1 MPAATD
7 LAKTAPHDTATPAR
21 WLTPGRICL
30 YAATLLVLECVVV
43 AAWWYSHAIIA
54 NPTVPGMGW
63 DFVVYW
69 CASALAQIHGA
80 PAAYD
85 WGLLRAAESALL
97 PTTFGPFAYP
107 PTFLLLTYP
116 LGALPFGIAIALF
129 SLAGIALYL
138 GYLRAPLGALHRY
151 WFIPVLA
158 FPGMWTALIAG
169 QNSLFTAAAAGGA
182 LWLMRRHPVAA
193 GACIAVLC
201 VKPQLG
207 LLFPLLLLCERRWTA
222 IAAAAGFSALFVALT
237 TLAFGFDIYPAF
249 FRSMAMFR
257 EAVTVHSGI
266 LRGAP
271 TVFGI
276 LRVAGVS
283 IPLAYAMH
291 AIVAVCAVAMCV
303 WLWRAR
309 PRLALSASA
318 LVVGTLI
325 VQPYLIYY
333 DLAWLAIPLALLC
346 ADMVRYGSHG
356 WERLLLTITWLV
368 PAQAMTPLLI
378 DNMPQLTP
386 LVLLCVLVM
395 IVLRHQ
401 TARGAALP

>member
-1 MPAATD
+1 
-7 LAKTAPHDTATPAR
+7 
-21 WLTPGRICL
+21 
-30 YAATLLVLECVVV
+30 
-43 AAWWYSHAIIA
+43 
-54 NPTVPGMGW
+54 MGW

-69 CASALAQIHGA
+69 CASGLAQIHGA

-85 WGLLRAAESALL
+85 WDLLRVAESPLL

-107 PTFLLLTYP
+107 PTFLLLIYP
-116 LGALPFGIAIALF
+116 LGALPFGLAIVFF

-138 GYLRAPLGALHRY
+138 GYLRTPLGALHRY
-151 WFIPVLA
+151 WFIPALA
-158 FPGMWTALIAG
+158 FPGIWTALIAG

-182 LWLMRRHPVAA
+182 LWLMRRRSVAA

-201 VKPQLG
+201 IKPQLG
-207 LLFPLLLLCERRWTA
+207 LLFPLLLLFERRWTA
-222 IAAAAGFSALFVALT
+222 IAAAAGFSALFVGLT

-257 EAVTVHSGI
+257 EAVAVHVGI

-271 TVFGI
+271 TVFGM
-276 LRVAGVS
+276 LRVAGAS
-283 IPLAYAMH
+283 IPLAYGVH
-291 AIVAVCAVAMCV
+291 AIVALCAVATCV
-303 WLWRAR
+303 WLWCAR

-356 WERLLLTITWLV
+356 WERLLLMIAWLV

-395 IVLRHQ
+395 IVVRHQ
-401 TARGAALP
+401 TTRSAALP